1 MAGLSLS
8 YQPVTVNGDT
18 MCLILFSY
26 AKQPGY
32 PLILLANRDEF
43 FERATLPLAAWKDAP
58 GIFGGRDLKG
68 NGTWLGISRAG
79 RMAALTNYRDPAA
92 QKSQAP
98 SRGLLVSRF
107 LETTD
112 RPDTY
117 LEKVGRIGHRY
128 NGFNLWL
135 GDLRENWY
143 YSNCYGTITCLQPG
157 IYGLSNHLIDTGW
170 PKVVKGKRRLASVL
184 NQKTP
189 WHTEDLFG
197 ILSDCAPAPDHELPD
212 TGVGLEWERLLSP
225 LFITSAAY
233 GTRSSSVILIS
244 DTGEVTFEERSFDP
258 PGPKAATGIN
268 RKVRFRIDPSWK

>member
-1 MAGLSLS
+1 
-8 YQPVTVNGDT
+8 

-32 PLILLANRDEF
+32 RLILLANRDEF
-43 FERATLPLAAWKDAP
+43 FDRATLPLAAWEDAP
-58 GIFGGRDLKG
+58 GIYGGRDVKG
-68 NGTWLGISRAG
+68 NGTWLGISRGG

-112 RPDTY
+112 RPGTY
-117 LEKVGRIGHRY
+117 LEEVGRVGHRY
-128 NGFNLWL
+128 NGFNLL
-135 GDLRENWY
+135 VGDLGELWY
-143 YSNCYGTITCLQPG
+143 HSNRGGNAECLQPG
-157 IYGLSNHLIDTGW
+157 VYGLSNHLINTGW
-170 PKVVKGKRRLASVL
+170 PKVDKGKRRLETVL
-184 NQKTP
+184 NRKAP
-189 WHTEDLFG
+189 WHAEDLFG
-197 ILSDCAPAPDHELPD
+197 ILSDRAAAPDHELPD

-233 GTRSSSVILIS
+233 GTRSSSVILVS

-258 PGPKAATGIN
+258 PGPEEDRGVS
-268 RKVRFRIDPSWK
+268 RKVRFRIDPHWK